1 MLSHTVTAQDGISAA
16 LGNIAED
23 DWSWHAYDRIKGL
36 DWLSDQD
43 TIEYLCKNAAKTVIE
58 FENFDVP
65 FSSTGGCGRIYFST
79 TRAHTCTGDGN
90 GMVVRAGLPLE
101 DMEFAQFHPR
111 IYGLECLMTERCRGE
126 GRYLVNFQGERFIA
140 MRLSKGPKSRT
151 ITKYFYN
158 SISVAAQSR
167 TGNN

>member
-1 MLSHTVTAQDGISAA
+1 MSFSSTFLKEKTSVDVIIVGAGVEELRATLALGIAATNFSVASISKIFPMLSHTVTAQDGISAA

-65 FSSTGGCGRIYFST
+65 FSCGCGRIYFST

-101 DMEFAQFHPR
+101 DMEFAQFHPE
-111 IYGLECLMTERCRGE
+111 YM
-126 GRYLVNFQGERFIA
+126 A
-140 MRLSKGPKSRT
+140 
-151 ITKYFYN
+151 
-158 SISVAAQSR
+158 
-167 TGNN
+167 

>member
-1 MLSHTVTAQDGISAA
+1 MTTHFSKGKLAQRTCAAADKTGHAILHTLYQHSLKSNTEFFV
-16 LGNIAED
+16 
-23 DWSWHAYDRIKGL
+23 
-36 DWLSDQD
+36 
-43 TIEYLCKNAAKTVIE
+43 EYFVM
-58 FENFDVP
+58 
-65 FSSTGGCGRIYFST
+65 
-79 TRAHTCTGDGN
+79 AHTCTGDGN